1 MARHGEGQKGVPTFS
16 RWSRLLAAIDA
27 CVVALSICDNAPYGT
42 RTQAEPSIRMRS
54 LAVLQHMRPSQY
66 KRTRGWRP
74 RQGSHTCKNNNKT
87 HATQSN
93 LNSALTTKWLRQRHA
108 SGRHHTPPIVESTN
122 EYMFERA
129 RFCAT
134 HGASR
139 KNTRVKKDTFS
150 QE

>member
-1 MARHGEGQKGVPTFS
+1 MARDGEGLKGVLTFS

-74 RQGSHTCKNNNKT
+74 RQRSHTCKTNNKT

-108 SGRHHTPPIVESTN
+108 SGRHHTPPIVESTK
-122 EYMFERA
+122 EYLFERA

-139 KNTRVKKDTFS
+139 KNTRVKKGTFS
-150 QE
+150 Q